1 MEATSTL
8 ADALLD
14 DLDEL
19 SDAPNEDEDVHD
31 EAIFAGEQ
39 NSKRVVADHDDDRDG
54 EVLSSTD
61 WWPKHQKQ
69 RLLEDSNLQQHV
81 AMVRAKMQ
89 NGYKSDANRH
99 DDIQSSNDP
108 ELDHQLLVKSNQ
120 CLIAIANDLET
131 AHTCLCKAYEPHF
144 PELEELLPDA
154 VQYLRAVRTIGNE
167 TDFTSRAVNDGLNTF
182 LTSHQIITL
191 SVAGSTTAG
200 RLLTEEEM
208 HKVDQIASYMEQVM
222 EIRQLLTEYIE
233 QQMEGLAPSIC
244 ALVGAGTAAK
254 LISLTGGLA
263 NLSKIPSC
271 NLQVIGQ
278 SKHTRGSA
286 ASSSVTRTPHQ
297 GILTECDLVQR
308 CPRHMRSKA
317 LKLVAAKL
325 ALAIRCDFV
334 NVDTG
339 RPRTAD
345 PGRAFR
351 EQIEQKFAQL
361 QEPDKAPV
369 LKALPK

>member
-19 SDAPNEDEDVHD
+19 SDVPNEDDGDDNDESIQSGEPKLKTEEDL
-31 EAIFAGEQ
+31 
-39 NSKRVVADHDDDRDG
+39 S
-54 EVLSSTD
+54 SSTD
-61 WWPKHQKQ
+61 WWPKRQK
-69 RLLEDSNLQQHV
+69 RLLDDSNLQQHV
-81 AMVRAKMQ
+81 EMIRSKMQ
-89 NGYKSDANRH
+89 MTNPDAKQH
-99 DDIQSSNDP
+99 EDLSSTDP
-108 ELDHQLLVKSNQ
+108 EIDHHLLVTSNQ
-120 CLIAIANDLET
+120 FLIATANDLET
-131 AHTCLCKAYEPHF
+131 AHACLCKAYEPHF

-154 VQYLRAVRTIGNE
+154 VQYVRAVRTIGNE
-167 TDFTSRAVNDGLNTF
+167 TDCTSRSVNDGLNAF

-191 SVAGSTTAG
+191 SVAGSTTVG

-208 HKVDQIASYMEQVM
+208 KKVDQIASYMEQVM
-222 EIRQLLTEYIE
+222 KIRQLFTEYIE

-254 LISLTGGLA
+254 LIALTGGLA
-263 NLSKIPSC
+263 NLSKIPAC

-278 SKHTRGSA
+278 VRHSRGA
-286 ASSSVTRTPHQ
+286 ASSSSVTRTPHQ
-297 GILTECDLVQR
+297 GILNECDLVQR
-308 CPRHMRSKA
+308 CPRHMRPKA
-317 LKLVAAKL
+317 LKFVAAKL
-325 ALAIRCDFV
+325 ALAIRCDYV

-345 PGRAFR
+345 PGRTFR